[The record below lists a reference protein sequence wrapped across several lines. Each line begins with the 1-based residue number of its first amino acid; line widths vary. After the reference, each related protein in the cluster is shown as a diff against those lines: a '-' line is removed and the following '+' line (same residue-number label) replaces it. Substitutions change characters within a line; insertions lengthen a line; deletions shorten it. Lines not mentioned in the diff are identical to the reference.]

1 MGRYHT
7 GYGGMLN
14 SNFSYW
20 TNGHICALLY
30 MVHVDDPVS
39 TKANHLIPVC
49 TRKPILRCY
58 CMAVFKVVKNWLLSI
73 CLSGE
78 ADIVLAAVSVR
89 LIWPRKNWKNSLL
102 LMINWCHLIGICVV
116 MLVKWSRFGKS
127 WPWPLISW
135 ANIDGSADGWCSLA
149 LGHIQ

>member
-30 MVHVDDPVS
+30 MVHVDDPIC

-58 CMAVFKVVKNWLLSI
+58 CMAVFKVAKKLIVINLLI
-73 CLSGE
+73 CMRSRRCFSR
-78 ADIVLAAVSVR
+78 SVR
-89 LIWPRKNWKNSLL
+89 LIWPHKNWKNSLL

-116 MLVKWSRFGKS
+116 TLVKWLRFVKS

-135 ANIDGSADGWCSLA
+135 ANIDGSADGWCSLV
-149 LGHIQ
+149 L